1 MENNA
6 KEIKAGAYVKIMY
19 LVGLAIIILSFLG
32 KVPYAIKLLSQMG
45 RNPNIVNPVLA
56 IVLIAVALI
65 VLVFLGGRFLNI
77 ARGKIKLDTIIY
89 GKGAMYLRIFGMVLL
104 SLGVVVTVL
113 VFGSMFIVRGGG
125 QILIASSFSF
135 AIPLGLVLFELS
147 RLSGFENKYISND
160 A

>member
-1 MENNA
+1 
-6 KEIKAGAYVKIMY
+6 
-19 LVGLAIIILSFLG
+19 
-32 KVPYAIKLLSQMG
+32 
-45 RNPNIVNPVLA
+45 
-56 IVLIAVALI
+56 
-65 VLVFLGGRFLNI
+65 
-77 ARGKIKLDTIIY
+77 
-89 GKGAMYLRIFGMVLL
+89 MYLRVFGMVLL

>member
-1 MENNA
+1 MGNST
-6 KEIKAGAYVKIMY
+6 KELEAGAYVKSMY
-19 LVGLAIIILSFLG
+19 LLGLAIIILSFLG
-32 KVPYAIKLLSQMG
+32 KVPYALKLLSQMG
-45 RNPNIVNPVLA
+45 GNPNIINPVLA

-65 VLVFLGGRFLNI
+65 VLIFLGGRFLNI
-77 ARGKIKLDTIIY
+77 ARGKIKLDAFIY
-89 GKGAMYLRIFGMVLL
+89 GKSTVYLRVFGMVLL

-125 QILIASSFSF
+125 QMLIARSFSF

-147 RLSGFENKYISND
+147 RLSGFENKYINND